1 MENVRY
7 SRIKKVGFTIKIRS
21 ELIRIV
27 NMQGL
32 STRNLKY
39 MRAFA
44 AAWPDK
50 TIVQQRV
57 SQIPWGSNIALLDK
71 LNSPQERLWYAQK
84 TIENGWSQPVLAF
97 QIESC
102 LYDRQGKTINN
113 FSVTLPPE
121 QSDMAEQIFKDPYL
135 FDFLVRSG

>member
-32 STRNLKY
+32 SSRNLKY

-50 TIVQQRV
+50 AIVQRV
-57 SQIPWGSNIALLDK
+57 VAQIPWRSNIALLDK
-71 LNSPQERLWYAQK
+71 LNSPRERLWYAQK
-84 TIENGWSQPVLAF
+84 TVENGWSQPVLAL

-102 LYDRQGKTINN
+102 LYERQGKTI
-113 FSVTLPPE
+113 
-121 QSDMAEQIFKDPYL
+121 
-135 FDFLVRSG
+135 LV